1 MARLSS
7 GDNLARLGRFG
18 KSTSFVLETNECVIE
33 AGRDML
39 LARSCTARGETVVLS
54 PSGGQQAVA
63 TSAESHSFAVKGNQ
77 DAPKAFARVLP

>member
-33 AGRDML
+33 AGREML
-39 LARSCTARGETVVLS
+39 PCSILHS
-54 PSGGQQAVA
+54 PRRNRRIVAKWRPTSGR
-63 TSAESHSFAVKGNQ
+63 N
-77 DAPKAFARVLP
+77 LC